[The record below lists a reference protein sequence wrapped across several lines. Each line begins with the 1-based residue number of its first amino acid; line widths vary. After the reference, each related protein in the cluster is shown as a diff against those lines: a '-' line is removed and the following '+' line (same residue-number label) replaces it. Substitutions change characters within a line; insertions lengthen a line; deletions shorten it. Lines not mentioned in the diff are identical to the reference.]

1 MVSVAE
7 ACGICVVVMFCFQ
20 TVEHLPLI
28 HAGYDAANVRL
39 RCWGRSDG
47 PDVDR
52 CWSELGHPG
61 V

>member
-28 HAGYDAANVRL
+28 HAGYDATNVCL
-39 RCWGRSDG
+39 CCWG
-47 PDVDR
+47 
-52 CWSELGHPG
+52 
-61 V
+61 